1 MYESILKTAMND
13 PEFEFKVTSRAFP
26 MTYYAKNYVNTSK
39 AGTVVFFT
47 AISYS
52 IILTNIVSYLVNER
66 ISNLKHVQQ
75 LCGMKLMA
83 YWIGN
88 FVFDFFKLY
97 ITIAISIFVFWFFKS
112 GLSSSLISYA
122 LFPFAVLPFTYCM
135 SFLFTVDSAAQTFTM
150 FFNFL
155 TILVFGT
162 MVFAFRFA
170 RKLELFG
177 DRLNWIMRAFPS
189 YLLADSVYFDQGG
202 EILATIRKRTEELQD
217 SVNPNPYYW

>member
-1 MYESILKTAMND
+1 MNITSQDVAALVPQFMYESILKTAFDD
-13 PEFEFKVTSRAFP
+13 PEFEFKVKIRAFP
-26 MTYYAKNYVNTSK
+26 LTYQIQSYVKTSK
-39 AGTVVFFT
+39 AGTVIFFT

-52 IILTNIVSYLVNER
+52 VILTNIVSYLVNER

-75 LCGMKLMA
+75 ISGMQLSA

-88 FVFDFFKLY
+88 FIFDFCKMNV
-97 ITIAISIFVFWFFKS
+97 TIATSIIIFYSFHT

-135 SFLFTVDSAAQTFTM
+135 SFVFTVDSAAQTFTM

-155 TILVFGT
+155 TILVFST
-162 MVFAFRFA
+162 MTFAFRFM

-177 DRLNWIMRAFPS
+177 DKLNWIMRIFPA
-189 YLLADSVYFDQGG
+189 YTLADAIFFD
-202 EILATIRKRTEELQD
+202 
-217 SVNPNPYYW
+217 